1 MEAMRAIWKFRCRA
15 REFEDHPAV
24 FYRAEDVTVAWQV
37 SVRRRVLEERVT
49 LSKGLNMGHW
59 LANGGIAVEN
69 NRRELVFH
77 ADIGGVVRLFT
88 EDDIAENDGMFSILE
103 RNWLAG
109 E

>member
-15 REFEDHPAV
+15 REFADHPAV
-24 FYRAEDVTVAWQV
+24 FYTAEDVTAAWQAG
-37 SVRRRVLEERVT
+37 VRRRVLEERVT
-49 LSKGLNMGHW
+49 LSNGLTMAHW

-77 ADIGGVVRLFT
+77 GDIGGVVSLFN
-88 EDDIAENDGMFSILE
+88 EDDIAESDGMFSILE